1 MGTVSGSTLNEAIRL
16 QKESIILL
24 ITKQCN
30 NNKSLKLSLLA
41 DLSLLVSHL
50 HLPNVVGLALKENEY
65 GASSLPA
72 RLSLWHTYYFSS
84 DALREIVGQSHLGA
98 SEMATLGV
106 AQHLLESLRKLLHS
120 TGTDIVQ
127 IIDSPKACAR
137 RRLQWRRWQRCWCR
151 CCHLQHIGHV
161 GSRAA
166 DVTTIEHI
174 KTGGHSCWG
183 GLSSGC
189 CCCCSCTSSGCWWC
203 GGGGGEETRSRLVE
217 CLMLTHVQ
225 YWRRMSIHN
234 IYVHDIHVH
243 NVHVSHV
250 GYSCSCWRSWN
261 CCWCSQRTRPVC
273 KGRIAK
279 KGNKFSHQTSTGRWN
294 KTTKRTRR
302 RKEKRKENKTQTAR
316 KKKKTADVCAATGKR
331 VDCNHSLPLP
341 LLTLLLAQAR
351 IHTHNCCAGLA
362 THSMLPECA
371 RGADGGD
378 MKSPG
383 NNSWKISRSLLPPL
397 PPLL

>member
-1 MGTVSGSTLNEAIRL
+1 MQQ
-16 QKESIILL
+16 QK
-24 ITKQCN
+24 
-30 NNKSLKLSLLA
+30 LKALSLLA
-41 DLSLLVSHL
+41 DLNSPSLSLL

-72 RLSLWHTYYFSS
+72 RLSLRHTYYFGS

-137 RRLQWRRWQRCWCR
+137 RRLQRRRWQRCWCR

-166 DVTTIEHI
+166 DVATIEHI
-174 KTGGHSCWG
+174 KTGGHSCWR

-189 CCCCSCTSSGCWWC
+189 CCCCSCTGSGCWWYS
-203 GGGGGEETRSRLVE
+203 GGGGKETRSRLVE

-225 YWRRMSIHN
+225 YWCRMSIHN
-234 IYVHDIHVH
+234 IYIHDIHVH

-250 GYSCSCWRSWN
+250 GHSCSCCCYCWRSWN

-273 KGRIAK
+273 KGRSAK
-279 KGNKFSHQTSTGRWN
+279 GGNKFSHQTSTGRWN
-294 KTTKRTRR
+294 KTTKVQ
-302 RKEKRKENKTQTAR
+302 KDEKKKENKIKHKPHAR
-316 KKKKTADVCAATGKR
+316 KKTADVCAATGKR
-331 VDCNHSLPLP
+331 VDCIHSLPLP
-341 LLTLLLAQAR
+341 LCPLSFLRKLEFTLTTAAQAR
-351 IHTHNCCAGLA
+351 QHTQCFQRAQGVRKGGTWNHLA
-362 THSMLPECA
+362 TTAGKSAVRCCLLSLSLPF
-371 RGADGGD
+371 
-378 MKSPG
+378 
-383 NNSWKISRSLLPPL
+383 SRSTSH
-397 PPLL
+397 